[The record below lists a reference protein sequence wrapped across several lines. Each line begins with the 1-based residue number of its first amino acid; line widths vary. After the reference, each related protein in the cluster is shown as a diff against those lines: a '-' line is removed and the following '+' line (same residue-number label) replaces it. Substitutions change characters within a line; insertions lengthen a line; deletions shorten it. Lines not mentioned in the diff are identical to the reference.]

1 MSVKRWLLKI
11 SIRRI
16 LFAVSLLFLA
26 LPLGSIF
33 FLRIYESALI
43 RQTES
48 ELIAQ
53 AAMLGALYKQNVL
66 HTLARHHRS
75 IASYGLPIPIKAYTN
90 IGISRINEKA
100 SDTRREQ
107 RRSVSVG
114 KATCASEQHSNKV
127 DDSQLVNYGNACS
140 SPIRP
145 VIAHLDLA
153 KDPIY
158 PPRPV
163 GKMRL
168 QLFDPIAEE
177 SSQNLLPIIEDTQKI
192 TLAGFKILSPS
203 GQVIAGRNEQGL
215 SFAHLLEFQQ
225 AAQGNAFS
233 LLRKRRL
240 HHRPVALDSFSRN
253 SQLNVFVALPV
264 IANSRVMGVVWV
276 NRTPSNIEEALYSKR
291 FEISIATLLLIAL
304 TLSVSTLTSHT
315 ITRPIRNLIAKTRLI
330 AEGHPE
336 GFTPVAFPITS
347 EMTELSQSLSKTA
360 SILQNRTDYIRNF
373 AMHVSHEFKTPL
385 TAIRASVEL
394 LQDHLES
401 MPIEKQRHFLKNIT
415 VDTERLNRL
424 VSRLHELAAADMGSI
439 QETQTPVLPCLEN
452 WKNFYKPKGLNLHI
466 KTLTEAQGWF
476 TSISKES
483 LDAILSNLLENSRQA
498 GAKRV
503 TLSLS
508 VDETPHSIIILLQDN
523 GPGISESNQKQIF
536 TPFFTTKRDSGGT
549 GLGLSIVEA
558 LLSRQGGNLNLIAS
572 DSSGTLFKLTL
583 PKR

>member
-1 MSVKRWLLKI
+1 MTLKQWLLRL

-53 AAMLGALYKQNVL
+53 AAMLGAIYKQNVI
-66 HTLARHHRS
+66 HTLARHHQS
-75 IASYGLPIPIKAYTN
+75 VTSYGLPVQVKPHT
-90 IGISRINEKA
+90 IN
-100 SDTRREQ
+100 
-107 RRSVSVG
+107 
-114 KATCASEQHSNKV
+114 
-127 DDSQLVNYGNACS
+127 

-158 PPRPV
+158 PPRPF
-163 GKMRL
+163 GKML
-168 QLFDPIAEE
+168 IQLTDHVAEE
-177 SSQNLLPIIEDTQKI
+177 SSQNLQPIIEDTQKI
-192 TLAGFKILSPS
+192 TLAGFKILSPT
-203 GQVIAGRNEQGL
+203 GQVIAGRNELGL

-264 IANSRVMGVVWV
+264 IANSRLIGVIWV
-276 NRTPSNIEEALYSKR
+276 NRTPSNIEEALYSKQS
-291 FEISIATLLLIAL
+291 EISMAAILLIAL
-304 TLSVSTLTSHT
+304 TLSVSALTSHT
-315 ITRPIRNLIAKTRLI
+315 ITRPIRKLITKTKLI

-336 GFTPVAFPITS
+336 GFTPVAYPITTEIS
-347 EMTELSQSLSKTA
+347 ELSESLSKTA
-360 SILQNRTDYIRNF
+360 SILQSRTDYIRNF

-385 TAIRASVEL
+385 TAIRGSVEL
-394 LQDHLES
+394 LQDHLDS
-401 MPIEKQRHFLKNIT
+401 MPIEKQRHFLKNIMG
-415 VDTERLNRL
+415 DTEHLNRL
-424 VSRLHELAAADMGSI
+424 VSRLHELAAADMGNL
-439 QETQTPVLPCLEN
+439 QETQTPVLACLESWKSFYTDKVFNIQIETDTESSN
-452 WKNFYKPKGLNLHI
+452 W
-466 KTLTEAQGWF
+466 LT
-476 TSISKES
+476 SLSKES

-498 GAKRV
+498 GAKQV
-503 TLSLS
+503 TLTLSLEETLKTS
-508 VDETPHSIIILLQDN
+508 VVLLQDD

-536 TPFFTTKRDSGGT
+536 TPFFTTKRDNGGT

-558 LLSRQGGNLNLIAS
+558 LLSRQGGNLSLV
-572 DSSGTLFKLTL
+572 SSTPNGTQFRIIL
-583 PKR
+583 PKV

>member
-1 MSVKRWLLKI
+1 MSFKRWLLKI

-53 AAMLGALYKQNVL
+53 AAMLGAIYKQNVI

-75 IASYGLPIPIKAYTN
+75 IASYGLPVQVQPHT
-90 IGISRINEKA
+90 
-100 SDTRREQ
+100 
-107 RRSVSVG
+107 
-114 KATCASEQHSNKV
+114 SN
-127 DDSQLVNYGNACS
+127 SL
-140 SPIRP
+140 IRP
-145 VIAHLDLA
+145 VAARLDLA
-153 KDPIY
+153 KDPIH
-158 PPRPV
+158 PPRPF
-163 GKMRL
+163 GKMVI
-168 QLFDPIAEE
+168 QLTDAVAEE
-177 SSQNLLPIIEDTQKI
+177 SSQNLQPIIEDTQKI

-203 GQVIAGRNEQGL
+203 GQVIAGRNELGL

-264 IANSRVMGVVWV
+264 IANSRLIGVIWV

-291 FEISIATLLLIAL
+291 FEISLATLLLIAL

-347 EMTELSQSLSKTA
+347 EMSELSESLSKTA
-360 SILQNRTDYIRNF
+360 SILQSRTDYIRNF
-373 AMHVSHEFKTPL
+373 AMHMSHEFKTPL
-385 TAIRASVEL
+385 TAIRGSVEL
-394 LQDHLES
+394 LQDHLDS

-415 VDTERLNRL
+415 EDTDRLNRL

-452 WKNFYKPKGLNLHI
+452 WKNFYKSKAFNLCI
-466 KTLTEAQGWF
+466 ETRAEAQAWL
-476 TSISKES
+476 TSLSKES

-498 GAKRV
+498 GAKQV

-508 VDETPHSIIILLQDN
+508 MDEAISILLQDD
-523 GPGISESNQKQIF
+523 GPGISENNQKQIF

-558 LLSRQGGNLNLIAS
+558 LLSRQGGNLSLV
-572 DSSGTLFKLTL
+572 SSTPNGTQFRITL
-583 PKR
+583 PKV